1 MCSVTILVL
10 RAQSSTRKSA
20 LHARRALQSVGAA
33 ILGVVVN
40 DVPRSRERAND
51 YANYTTYR
59 TRYNGGSA
67 NQPNPTDP
75 QPGTGTG
82 NKSTAM
88 VPARS
93 FLDLR
98 RK

>member
-10 RAQSSTRKSA
+10 RAQSSTRKA
-20 LHARRALQSVGAA
+20 AVHARRALQSVGAA

-40 DVPRSRERAND
+40 DVPRGRDRYGDYGGYSGYRAK
-51 YANYTTYR
+51 
-59 TRYNGGSA
+59 YNGEEQAAGGGGAGAAGGKNS
-67 NQPNPTDP
+67 
-75 QPGTGTG
+75 
-82 NKSTAM
+82 AM